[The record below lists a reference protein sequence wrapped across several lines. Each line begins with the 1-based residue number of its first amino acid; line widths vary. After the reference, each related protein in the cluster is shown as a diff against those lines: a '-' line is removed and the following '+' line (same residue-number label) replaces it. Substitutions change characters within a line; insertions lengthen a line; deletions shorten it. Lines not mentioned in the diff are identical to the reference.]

1 MKRAIATLALFAGL
15 CATPAL
21 AQEAFPAR
29 SITMIVPFAA
39 GGTSDVIAR
48 LVAERMG
55 QVPGQRI
62 LNENVAGA
70 GGATGLTR
78 AARARP
84 DG

>member
-1 MKRAIATLALFAGL
+1 MRRAIATLALLAGL

-62 LNENVAGA
+62 LNENVAA
-70 GGATGLTR
+70 EDWHVCVTHV
-78 AARARP
+78 P
-84 DG
+84 